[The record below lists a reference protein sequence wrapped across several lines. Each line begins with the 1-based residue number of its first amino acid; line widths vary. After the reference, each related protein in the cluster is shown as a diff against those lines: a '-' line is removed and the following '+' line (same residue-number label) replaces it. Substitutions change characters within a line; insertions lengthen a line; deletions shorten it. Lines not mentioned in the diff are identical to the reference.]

1 MDVERLIRRLNGRQD
16 AVENGRVAAVVTAE
30 LFAECAAA
38 LAKLQAD
45 NKAWEV
51 ALNSERELWNTISD
65 QLEASVAKLQAE
77 NERLNQCLRYEQHRE
92 GRIGT
97 HSPNCHTWGPQHYE
111 CAIAK
116 LEVAEAERDEAREAL
131 RPVNGDDGGWLFV
144 KSLFVPRTVTRL
156 SVPGAGPDGMHRIEV
171 ELSDGSSVMVTGVN
185 HQAAW
190 QSLADAAAAGRALGG
205 GE

>member
-1 MDVERLIRRLNGRQD
+1 VTEDDLKRAEELLDDPDAEDCERFASWFGSSLIAEVRQ
-16 AVENGRVAAVVTAE
+16 A
-30 LFAECAAA
+30 AAA
-38 LAKLQAD
+38 L
-45 NKAWEV
+45 
-51 ALNSERELWNTISD
+51 
-65 QLEASVAKLQAE
+65 AKLQAE

-97 HSPNCHTWGPQHYE
+97 HGPNCHTWGPQHYE

>member
-1 MDVERLIRRLNGRQD
+1 MDVERLIERL
-16 AVENGRVAAVVTAE
+16 AVIADTSFLDHAAADDLRE
-30 LFAECAAA
+30 AAAA
-38 LAKLQAD
+38 LAKLQ
-45 NKAWEV
+45 
-51 ALNSERELWNTISD
+51 
-65 QLEASVAKLQAE
+65 
-77 NERLNQCLRYEQHRE
+77 
-92 GRIGT
+92 
-97 HSPNCHTWGPQHYE
+97 
-111 CAIAK
+111 
-116 LEVAEAERDEAREAL
+116 AERDEAREAL

-205 GE
+205 GG

>member
-1 MDVERLIRRLNGRQD
+1 MTELTDYQRLVEKPHLARLHAQL
-16 AVENGRVAAVVTAE
+16 
-30 LFAECAAA
+30 AECHAV
-38 LAKLQAD
+38 LAKLQ
-45 NKAWEV
+45 
-51 ALNSERELWNTISD
+51 
-65 QLEASVAKLQAE
+65 
-77 NERLNQCLRYEQHRE
+77 
-92 GRIGT
+92 
-97 HSPNCHTWGPQHYE
+97 
-111 CAIAK
+111 
-116 LEVAEAERDEAREAL
+116 AERDEAREAL

>member
-1 MDVERLIRRLNGRQD
+1 VTEDDLKRAEELLDDPDAEDCERFASWFGSSLIAEVRQ
-16 AVENGRVAAVVTAE
+16 A
-30 LFAECAAA
+30 AAA
-38 LAKLQAD
+38 L
-45 NKAWEV
+45 
-51 ALNSERELWNTISD
+51 
-65 QLEASVAKLQAE
+65 AKLQAE

-131 RPVNGDDGGWLFV
+131 ATFAILDNEDTAYLPDEHVIYLTYDDSALDPDLGGPNTLLGERFMRA
-144 KSLFVPRTVTRL
+144 FR
-156 SVPGAGPDGMHRIEV
+156 
-171 ELSDGSSVMVTGVN
+171 
-185 HQAAW
+185 AA
-190 QSLADAAAAGRALGG
+190 SRALGG